1 MAYEAEG
8 KGQEGTGSIDN
19 TVDAVK
25 AIAAHN
31 ARADLSNPEQL
42 ILFLRSWWSRTYNR
56 PLKDPLLLSYT
67 TEELLYEF
75 FDRIE
80 RVKAQEEQANKANDK
95 IEEDKEKAALDWAQ
109 KEELKELK
117 QELKLA
123 KVDPTKD
130 PANIKWME
138 EQLQKAKT
146 QFGEDFGEDIN
157 ENFEDM

>member
-1 MAYEAEG
+1 M
-8 KGQEGTGSIDN
+8 
-19 TVDAVK
+19 
-25 AIAAHN
+25 
-31 ARADLSNPEQL
+31 
-42 ILFLRSWWSRTYNR
+42 
-56 PLKDPLLLSYT
+56 SYT
-67 TEELLYEF
+67 PEELLYEF